1 MSVRKI
7 SREDAALIANVS
19 ARHLLRLHESDDP
32 PPWVGD
38 GYECVAFG
46 RWLNRKRDRERGI
59 GDDGQVYDYERE
71 RARLTKAQADRTEL
85 EAAELRGEMVLA
97 EHVIEAWARMLGSAR
112 SRLLSLPTKAAPR
125 ARAAASDEEAASLIE
140 SEVLEA
146 LEELSSDG
154 LPDRTRARR
163 ARITGRAEAAAE
175 ADGEPVGGRGTP
187 PEPGKRRRTR
197 KVAD

>member
-7 SREDAALIANVS
+7 AREDAAEISGLS

-38 GYECVAFG
+38 GYECKAFG
-46 RWLNRKRDRERGI
+46 RWLARRRDRERGM

-85 EAAELRGEMVLA
+85 EAAELRGEMVRA
-97 EHVIEAWARMLGSAR
+97 EHVIEAWARMVGAAR
-112 SRLLSLPTKAAPR
+112 ARLLSLPTKAGPR
-125 ARAAASDEEAASLIE
+125 ARAASNDEEAASVIE
-140 SEVLEA
+140 AEIIEA

-163 ARITGRAEAAAE
+163 TRHEASPETSAAP
-175 ADGEPVGGRGTP
+175 DSEPVGGRIP
-187 PEPGKRRRTR
+187 APESGKRRRTR
-197 KVAD
+197 KVED